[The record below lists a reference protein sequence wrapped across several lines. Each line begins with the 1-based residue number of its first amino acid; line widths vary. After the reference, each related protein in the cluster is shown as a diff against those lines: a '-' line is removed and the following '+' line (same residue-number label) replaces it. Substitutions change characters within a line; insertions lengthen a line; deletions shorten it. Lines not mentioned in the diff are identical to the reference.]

1 MHVNPFTPAFD
12 RLPEAFPIFPL
23 AGAVV
28 MPGADLPLNIFE
40 PRYLN
45 MVSDVLGS
53 HRMFG
58 MVQPETSQTAET
70 GAVHQTGCAGRITS
84 FSETDDGHLLLVLTG
99 VCRFDIKEEIGPVNG
114 YRRIVP
120 DWSRFR
126 SDYEISPQ
134 DIPDRK
140 QLLLLLRRY
149 CEMNRI
155 EVAWDELELMRGTDL
170 VNILTR
176 RLPLEVEDKQALI
189 ESVTVPERASLLRGL
204 LEMAVTE
211 QADVTNRH

>member
-1 MHVNPFTPAFD
+1 MHVNPFTPSFD
-12 RLPEAFPIFPL
+12 KLPQEFPIFPL

-53 HRMFG
+53 HRMLG
-58 MVQPETSQTAET
+58 MVQPDTAQRAAT
-70 GAVHQTGCAGRITS
+70 DAVHRTGCAGRITS
-84 FSETDDGHLLLVLTG
+84 FSETDDGRLLLVLTG
-99 VCRFDIKEEIGPVNG
+99 VCRFDIKQEIDPVNG
-114 YRRIVP
+114 YRCIVP

-126 SDYEISPQ
+126 ADYDVSPR

-149 CEMNRI
+149 CEVNRI
-155 EVAWDELELMRGTDL
+155 EVAWNELELMRGAEL
-170 VNILTR
+170 VNILTC
-176 RLPLEVEDKQALI
+176 RLPLEIEDKQALI
-189 ESVTVPERASLLRGL
+189 ESVSVTERTSLLRGL